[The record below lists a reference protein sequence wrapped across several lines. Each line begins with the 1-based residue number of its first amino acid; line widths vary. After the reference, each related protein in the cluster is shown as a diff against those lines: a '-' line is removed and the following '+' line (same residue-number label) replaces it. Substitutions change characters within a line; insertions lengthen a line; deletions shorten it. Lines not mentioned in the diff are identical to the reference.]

1 MSSNHFLLVGL
12 AIAGEGGVA
21 SSKPVATAVVGP
33 GGLAVGKITNQIC
46 GKLLRESNV
55 FELSAR
61 PVATAIAGVKPSDIS
76 ALGLPIP
83 SKLKD
88 LAARDG
94 AFPLK
99 GKYGL
104 VSLSDGVSED
114 KVLVG
119 PSYYAQARLK
129 AEKDLNSESE
139 ESDEAEID
147 DIDSNDRES
156 FRRPGSD
163 QNKEDSSDRFDK
175 NGSDERQ
182 VEPVENS
189 ESPYGFE
196 FEKQPI
202 FQPTYEGFY
211 NVLPN
216 PFLPPYNFNLP
227 YPLINQYLQRRSSF
241 NAGRYAPQAVP
252 QYPSTFA
259 RQQYNPQYNPN
270 AYSPFTR
277 LLYVQ

>member
-1 MSSNHFLLVGL
+1 MVRTPIFYLENSFSNKF
-12 AIAGEGGVA
+12 
-21 SSKPVATAVVGP
+21 
-33 GGLAVGKITNQIC
+33 N
-46 GKLLRESNV
+46 
-55 FELSAR
+55 FSAR
-61 PVATAIAGVKPSDIS
+61 PVATAIAGVKPSEIS

-88 LAARDG
+88 LAGAAARDG
-94 AFPLK
+94 TSPLK

-104 VSLSDGVSED
+104 VSLSDGVSND

-119 PSYYAQARLK
+119 PGYYAQARLA
-129 AEKDLNSESE
+129 AEKELNSESDF
-139 ESDEAEID
+139 ESDEAETED
-147 DIDSNDRES
+147 TDGSDREAP
-156 FRRPGSD
+156 RRPASD
-163 QNKEDSSDRFDK
+163 RSKEDTNDRFD
-175 NGSDERQ
+175 NNESDERQ

-196 FEKQPI
+196 FERQPI

-216 PFLPPYNFNLP
+216 PFLPPYNFNLQH
-227 YPLINQYLQRRSSF
+227 PLINQYLQRRSS
-241 NAGRYAPQAVP
+241 NAGRFGPQAVP
-252 QYPSTFA
+252 QYRGNFA
-259 RQQYNPQYNPN
+259 SQQYNPQYNPN

>member
-1 MSSNHFLLVGL
+1 MNSY
-12 AIAGEGGVA
+12 
-21 SSKPVATAVVGP
+21 
-33 GGLAVGKITNQIC
+33 KI
-46 GKLLRESNV
+46 E
-55 FELSAR
+55 FPAR
-61 PVATAIAGVKPSDIS
+61 PVATAIAGVKPSEIS

-94 AFPLK
+94 TFPLK

-104 VSLSDGVSED
+104 VSLSDGISDD

-119 PSYYAQARLK
+119 PGYFAQARLA
-129 AEKDLNSESE
+129 AEKELNSESDS

-147 DIDSNDRES
+147 DVDGSDREI

-163 QNKEDSSDRFDK
+163 QSKEDTNDRFDK
-175 NGSDERQ
+175 NDERQ
-182 VEPVENS
+182 VEPVDNS
-189 ESPYGFE
+189 ESPYGIE
-196 FEKQPI
+196 FERQPI

-227 YPLINQYLQRRSSF
+227 HPLINQYLQRRSSGG
-241 NAGRYAPQAVP
+241 AGRYGTQAVP
-252 QYPSTFA
+252 QYRGNFA
-259 RQQYNPQYNPN
+259 PQQYNPQYNSNP
-270 AYSPFTR
+270 YSPYTR
-277 LLYVQ
+277 LFYVQ